1 VPAIPNTPS
10 SQRPKVVVIGGG
22 FGGIAVAKRL
32 AKTPVD
38 VVLIDQKNHH
48 VFQPLLYQVATA
60 VLSPVDIAAPIRRIL
75 SRQKNAQVILSKV
88 TGIDL
93 ASKKVS
99 LESGEVR
106 FDWLVIAAGATHSY
120 FGNTQWESVAPGLK
134 SIEDA
139 TVLRRKILLAFE
151 RAEYEPDEKARKAD
165 LTFAIV
171 GGGPTG
177 VELAGAIKEIAAKTI
192 VKEFR
197 NIDTRMA
204 RVILVEGLDRILPQ
218 MREESSDSA
227 KQALEAM
234 GVEVMTKTR
243 VTQITEE
250 GLSFGEEFLPV
261 KNVFWAAGVQASSL
275 GQYLGVPLE
284 RNGRVIVGPDLSVP
298 ENPNV
303 FVIGDMASAKSVDTG
318 KPVPGVAQGAMQM
331 GKFVGELIRDEVKTG
346 ARIGKGFSY
355 FDKGTMATIGRSRAV
370 AEIGKY
376 NFSGFL
382 AWLLWSGLHVAYL
395 ITFRNRIA
403 VMIAWIFQWFAS
415 DREVRLITGE
425 SNWKSDKKSNWPT
438 LKQ

>member
-1 VPAIPNTPS
+1 MSATK
-10 SQRPKVVVIGGG
+10 RVVIIGGG
-22 FGGIAVAKRL
+22 FGGISL
-32 AKTPVD
+32 AKTLAKAPVE
-38 VVLIDQKNHH
+38 VILIDQKNHH

-60 VLSPVDIAAPIRRIL
+60 VLSPADIAAPIRHIL
-75 SRQKNAQVILSKV
+75 SKQKNAQVVLSKV

-93 ASKKVS
+93 EAKKVS
-99 LESGEVR
+99 LESGEVS
-106 FDWLVIAAGATHSY
+106 FDWLVLAAGATHSY
-120 FGNTQWESVAPGLK
+120 FGHPEWETVAPGLK
-134 SIEDA
+134 SLEDA

-151 RAEYEPDEKARKAD
+151 RAEYEPNEKTREAD

-197 NIDTRMA
+197 NIDTRSA
-204 RVILVEGLDRILPQ
+204 RVILVEGMERILPQ
-218 MREESSDSA
+218 MQPASSEKA

-234 GVEVMTKTR
+234 GVEVRTKTL

-250 GLSFGEEFLPV
+250 GLTFGDQFLPV
-261 KNVFWAAGVQASSL
+261 KNVFWAAGVQASGL
-275 GQYLGVPLE
+275 GKFLNVPME
-284 RNGRVIVGPDLSVP
+284 RNGRVIVGPDLSIP
-298 ENPNV
+298 DHPQV
-303 FVIGDMASAKSVDTG
+303 FVIGDMASAKSADTG
-318 KPVPGVAQGAMQM
+318 KPVPGVAQGALQM
-331 GKFVGELIRDEVKTG
+331 GKYLGKMIRRETSGQAEPRKP
-346 ARIGKGFSY
+346 FSY

-370 AEIGKY
+370 AEVWKA
-376 NFSGFL
+376 NFSGFF

-425 SNWKSDKKSNWPT
+425 TNWKSDKKADWPSI
-438 LKQ
+438 KQ